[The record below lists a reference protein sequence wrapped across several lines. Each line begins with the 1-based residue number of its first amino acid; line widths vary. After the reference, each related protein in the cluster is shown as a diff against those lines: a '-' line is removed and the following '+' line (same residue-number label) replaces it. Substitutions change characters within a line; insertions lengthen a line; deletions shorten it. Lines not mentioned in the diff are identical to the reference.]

1 MRKNLFFA
9 VSILAV
15 LLFSSCNKDLTSL
28 DPSLFTCTP
37 NPLEEKG
44 GKITANV
51 TGNFPEK
58 YFAKNATVTVTPVL
72 KFAGKEV
79 KGQPAVFQGEKVVGN
94 DKTISYKGGGA
105 YSMPVSFDFV
115 PEMSKSELV
124 LDFSVATSAKTY
136 TLPSVKVADG
146 VLATSQLAA
155 DGLGIGSGAAGFGD
169 GDGTGAVIIA
179 DKFQRVI
186 QEMQEADIMFLI
198 QQTNLRT
205 SETKS
210 SDVVELTKKVKEAVD
225 AQNKEVTGFEIAG
238 YASPDGSLDL
248 NTNLAERR
256 QKVTSDY
263 VNREMKKLKAN
274 VKIDSKFTAEDW
286 DGFQKLMEAS
296 NIQDKQV
303 ILRVLSMYTDPEQRE
318 REIKNLSVT
327 FKAIADEILP
337 QLRRSR
343 LKLTVDVTG
352 KSDEEIASLT
362 KNNPTALSLE
372 ELLYS
377 ATLTN
382 NVAEKSAIYQ
392 KVIDLFPNCA
402 RGYNNLAS
410 LKYAQGNLAEA
421 APLYAKA
428 LSLVPSNPDMNY
440 NAGMVALANGDLAR
454 AEEYLG
460 KAAGAKANLS
470 NALGSLYVMKGDYER
485 AKTAFGS
492 VATNNAALL
501 QILNKEY
508 SAARN
513 TLSNVKNPDALTAYL
528 SAIVGART
536 NDRNAVYDNLKK
548 AIQADKSFALKAA
561 TDLEFSKFFTDQ
573 NFLSIIR

>member
-9 VSILAV
+9 MSLLAV
-15 LLFSSCNKDLTSL
+15 VFFSSCNKDLTAL

-44 GKITANV
+44 GKVTATV
-51 TGNFPEK
+51 TGNFPQK

-79 KGQPAVFQGEKVVGN
+79 KGQSASFQGEKVVGN
-94 DKTISYKGGGA
+94 DKTISFKAGGA
-105 YSMPVSFDFV
+105 YTMPVSFDFV
-115 PEMSKSELV
+115 PEMTKSELF
-124 LDFSVATSAKTY
+124 LEFKVATKKKNY
-136 TLPSVKVADG
+136 TIPSVKVADG

-155 DGLGIGSGAAGFGD
+155 NGLGLGSETGAEGA
-169 GDGTGAVIIA
+169 GAVIVP

-198 QQTNLRT
+198 QQSNLRT

-210 SDVVELTKKVKEAVD
+210 ADVVALTKKIKEAID
-225 AQNKEVTGFEIAG
+225 TQNKEVSAFEISG

-248 NTNLAERR
+248 NTNLAEKR
-256 QKVTSDY
+256 QKVTSDFI
-263 VNREMKKLKAN
+263 NREMKKLKTN

-318 REIKNLSVT
+318 REIKNLSVA
-327 FKAIADEILP
+327 FKAIAEEILP
-337 QLRRSR
+337 KLRRSR
-343 LKLTVDVTG
+343 MKLTVDVTG
-352 KSDEEIASLT
+352 KSDQEIAGIAKS
-362 KNNPTALSLE
+362 NPSALSLE
-372 ELLYS
+372 ELLYAAS
-377 ATLTN
+377 ITN
-382 NVAEKSAIYQ
+382 NNAEKAAIYQ
-392 KVIDLFPNCA
+392 KVIDLYPNCP
-402 RGYNNLAS
+402 RGYNNLAAI
-410 LKYAQGNLAEA
+410 KYGQGNLSEA
-421 APLYAKA
+421 TALYGKA
-428 LSLVPSNPDMNY
+428 LALAPNNADMNY
-440 NAGMVALANGDLAR
+440 NAGMAALASGNLAR
-454 AEEYLG
+454 AEELFG
-460 KAAGAKANLS
+460 KAAGSAGNLS
-470 NALGSLYVMKGDYER
+470 NALGSLYIMKGDYAR

-513 TLSNVKNPDALTAYL
+513 TLASVKNPDATTAYL
-528 SAIVGART
+528 GAIVAART
-536 NDRNAVYDNLKK
+536 NDRDAVYENLRK
-548 AIQADKSFALKAA
+548 AVQANKAYAVRAA

-573 NFLSIIR
+573 AFLSIIK